1 MAATYNYGAAPTYVK
16 IASQTLSNASTVTFS
31 NIPQGYTD
39 LKVIFSG
46 NNVNATGYSDIKL
59 TINGDTGSNYSRTGL
74 SGNGSAAVS
83 SRNASQSGPIYVS
96 YDFHIAGQNGMS
108 NMDFNFMG
116 YSNQS
121 VYKSILFRGNTS
133 LTETKVEAMLWKS
146 LNPITTLTFDAITYN
161 WASGTTFTLYGIKAA
176 FVPKASG
183 GDIVVNDGTYWYHAF
198 RTTGAFVPKQTI
210 TADVLVVAGGGAGGG
225 NPTGNNYGASGGG
238 GAGGVFYA
246 TSQSLTSGT
255 SYTSTVGAGGVGDAG
270 VNSNGLSGSNS
281 VFGSLTAAVG
291 GGGGRSGYGNGANGG
306 SGGGGGGL
314 PSAVSSS
321 TQTGTGGTG
330 YGYGSLFNASY
341 YAGAGGGGAGGVGAA
356 AVANQSAGAGGVGL
370 NTWSTWLS
378 TTGLGVSGYIAGG
391 GGGGGS
397 PAYGTVANAS
407 GGSGGGGAGG
417 NGGTSNTPV
426 SGAANTGGGGGG
438 AGAANNVAMATI
450 TGGSG
455 GSGLIIVRYA
465 V

>member
-1 MAATYNYGAAPTYVK
+1 MAVTTNYGAAPTYVK
-16 IASQTLSNASTVTFS
+16 IANYTATGSIASYTFS
-31 NIPQGYTD
+31 NVPQGYTD
-39 LKVIFSG
+39 LVLVVNMNG
-46 NNVNATGYSDIKL
+46 NTAANPGIQF
-59 TINGDTGSNYSRTGL
+59 NGDTGTNYSSTVLDGYTNNTAVSFRYTSSTRIYSHNGGSTSNGVWTTFIANISNYS
-74 SGNGSAAVS
+74 SSA
-83 SRNASQSGPIYVS
+83 
-96 YDFHIAGQNGMS
+96 
-108 NMDFNFMG
+108 
-116 YSNQS
+116 
-121 VYKSILFRGNTS
+121 VYKSTINRYSSLEVSLAAGIWRNTS
-133 LTETKVEAMLWKS
+133 
-146 LNPITTLTFDAITYN
+146 PITSVTVTTDSNTY
-161 WASGTTFTLYGIKAA
+161 ATGSTFTLYGIKAA
-176 FVPKASG
+176 LVPKASG
-183 GDIVVNDGTYWYHAF
+183 GDIIVQDGTYWYHAF